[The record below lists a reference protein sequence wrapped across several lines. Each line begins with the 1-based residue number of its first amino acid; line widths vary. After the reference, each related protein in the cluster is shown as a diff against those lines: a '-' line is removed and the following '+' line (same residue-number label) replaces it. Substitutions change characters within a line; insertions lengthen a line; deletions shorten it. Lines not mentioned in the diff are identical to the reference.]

1 MDPRRE
7 TDDFFASPQVSA
19 EDIRDAAELGIR
31 TIINNRPDDE
41 EHSQPRSE
49 QLAAAARENGLR
61 YHHIPVTADNVSDDD
76 RAAMRRAL
84 SESPAPA
91 LGFCRT
97 GTRAVLLWVLRAAGD
112 HNSVDELLSIAK
124 QSGYDLEK
132 LRSTVD
138 ERAWR
143 QRSSS

>member
-1 MDPRRE
+1 MDPRRV

-49 QLAAAARENGLR
+49 QLAAAAREHGLR

-76 RAAMRRAL
+76 IAAMRRAL
-84 SESPAPA
+84 RGVSSSPAPGA
-91 LGFCRT
+91 FWSQSEKSPPSTSTRSPPRT
-97 GTRAVLLWVLRAAGD
+97 
-112 HNSVDELLSIAK
+112 
-124 QSGYDLEK
+124 
-132 LRSTVD
+132 
-138 ERAWR
+138 
-143 QRSSS
+143 